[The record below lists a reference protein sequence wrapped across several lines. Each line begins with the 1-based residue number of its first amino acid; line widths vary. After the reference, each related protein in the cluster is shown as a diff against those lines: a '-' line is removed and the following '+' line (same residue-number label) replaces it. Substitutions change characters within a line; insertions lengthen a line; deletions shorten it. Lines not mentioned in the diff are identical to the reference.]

1 MGDNDN
7 SFNHSTADSE
17 QHPQHLENQVSVP
30 DDIPLPVPP
39 LAEITEENQAWM
51 KAQEAL
57 RSIGS
62 KNTYSAQQD
71 AYASA
76 FPRNYG
82 WPPQM
87 GGSTM
92 YSTGVYTSP
101 FAGATGFN
109 PYYQYQQNSRFPVQ
123 SSASYR
129 PMTSSN
135 IDPSSLVPVP
145 VNAQPLP
152 PHIAS
157 GLQQSPRPF
166 KPIRFMLN
174 PGGITVSPSRPPTP
188 QQFQTQKFL
197 GSTGVNAYP
206 NDLKNYIERAYQA
219 IEGKEDREKLEGY
232 LKLRVEPLLKSGAV
246 YAVNWAAEPL
256 PHELGFKLKTSWT
269 PSCTLKNQQQKP
281 VQSTG
286 SKAPEGSWRK
296 ETPQITRRFNFL
308 KYTGSISITIFN
320 KTCFPLKCN
329 RYKYL
334 FSRLDPYF
342 ALHHYDLRNHIQP
355 FSPALN
361 GQTVQ
366 VTMNTNAGLYAPP
379 GSGTSFLSSSVASFH
394 SVPVHDHLPSL
405 SKRSR
410 SRSPLRDFDQRS
422 IQSVQTV
429 SSSSTTTVEM
439 KPLTVKQGPR
449 AAAFG
454 AQMDYKWENS
464 QQQKYQQ
471 LDDPKNTMSKKE
483 RKKLKKLQKF
493 QEKHQ
498 RLEMEASKNQ
508 PTSTSNNAFT
518 SFTPIEVSPQK
529 WQIDMPS
536 ERKME
541 RARRFAAS
549 DDRFGTRG
557 PNRRQ
562 QKNYSPIPQNLFVTS
577 NEISQSF
584 VGLNIVGTC
593 TDIEKSFFRL
603 TTAPD
608 PSQVR
613 PPNILLHSLENAKKK
628 YKETRDYRYASDQL
642 KSIRQDLMIQNIR
655 DAFTVKVYET
665 NARVAL
671 ENKDREE
678 FNQCQNQLKQLYKL
692 VPNCP
697 NCWEFTSYRL
707 LYYIYMKETLD
718 VAYLLDELVPA
729 AISDE
734 CMGFSL
740 MIWDAWSMGNYI
752 KLLRLYAKAPKMSG
766 YVMDMFIDRERTE
779 FLISIIKAFRPDIKL
794 SLLIN
799 WLQLENEKALIEF
812 LKQRGIEVDGS
823 EDVLD
828 CRKYANINIKF

>member
-7 SFNHSTADSE
+7 AVNHSTADSE

-92 YSTGVYTSP
+92 YSTGVYPSH

-129 PMTSSN
+129 PMTSSTSN

-296 ETPQITRRFNFL
+296 ETPQITR
-308 KYTGSISITIFN
+308 
-320 KTCFPLKCN
+320 
-329 RYKYL
+329 
-334 FSRLDPYF
+334 
-342 ALHHYDLRNHIQP
+342 
-355 FSPALN
+355 SPALN

-366 VTMNTNAGLYAPP
+366 VTMNSNAGLYAPP
-379 GSGTSFLSSSVASFH
+379 GSGASFLS
-394 SVPVHDHLPSL
+394 
-405 SKRSR
+405 SR

-439 KPLTVKQGPR
+439 KPLTVKQGTR

-454 AQMDYKWENS
+454 AQMDYKWEES
-464 QQQKYQQ
+464 QHQKYQQ

-541 RARRFAAS
+541 RARRFADS

-812 LKQRGIEVDGS
+812 LRQRGIEVDGS